1 MHKNK
6 CIKTQIKVD
15 LKADIKQHGLYGHAV
30 FAFLA
35 AESPQSVR
43 FAAFR
48 ISGYP
53 GIMHSGFRHAG
64 IAFRAGL
71 HGFFVWPKP
80 AGLFAGY
87 QNKEGGHEKNTRL
100 HWKILAGLYS
110 CHCLHGCRN
119 CAGYALSENYTEHCR
134 RCHNRRQAAAAH
146 KAAGWNCGSRRGP
159 LCVRISERVC
169 I

>member
-1 MHKNK
+1 MRGMNRQPDAGQAAAGRDILETGSIAAGTFALQSACFIVPNILDRMHKNK

-30 FAFLA
+30 FAFLG

-71 HGFFVWPKP
+71 HGFF
-80 AGLFAGY
+80 Y
-87 QNKEGGHEKNTRL
+87 
-100 HWKILAGLYS
+100 LAK
-110 CHCLHGCRN
+110 
-119 CAGYALSENYTEHCR
+119 AR
-134 RCHNRRQAAAAH
+134 RAFR
-146 KAAGWNCGSRRGP
+146 
-159 LCVRISERVC
+159 RISK
-169 I
+169 